1 VSFPSASFVFLL
13 ALPVSLTAQAQN
25 PPSASQQILPAVPPA
40 LDPGFWGQPNHP
52 YVLKMLVTKTS
63 VDGTTPPQAHSSGE
77 NVYRDSTG
85 RVRTET
91 FYDNGR
97 PMGVA
102 LQDPHKN
109 TFTFMHLVEKSAIV
123 MPVSPPPIPPP
134 GRGWSEE
141 RLPPRVIAGFPA
153 EGLRFTRTIPSA
165 ATGTGAPVTVVEDDW
180 ISTQLGVLLEQTL
193 RDPRQGTTTKI
204 VTRFEQTEPE
214 PTLFTV
220 PSDYS
225 VQQANTAAP

>member
-1 VSFPSASFVFLL
+1 MSFPSASFVFLL
-13 ALPVSLTAQAQN
+13 ALPVSLTARAQN

-40 LDPGFWGQPNHP
+40 LDPGFWGQPHHP

-63 VDGTTPPQAHSSGE
+63 LDGTTPPQAHSSEE

-123 MPVSPPPIPPP
+123 MPVFTPPIPPP
-134 GRGWSEE
+134 GKGWSVE

-165 ATGTGAPVTVVEDDW
+165 AAGTGAPVTVVEDDW
-180 ISTQLGVLLEQTL
+180 ISTQLGVVLEQTL
-193 RDPRQGTTTKI
+193 RDPRTGTSTRT
-204 VTRFEQTEPE
+204 VTQLEQVEPD
-214 PTLFTV
+214 PALFVV
-220 PSDYS
+220 PADYS
-225 VQQANTAAP
+225 VQQAEVSTK